1 MTPVTIHVPI
11 KSEGEPTSRAI
22 SADTI
27 KMPDPIMLP
36 ITNAIALARP
46 IPLTNSS
53 ERGVTSDTV
62 DELLVTKSL
71 YFGDLCILL
80 SGTVKLR
87 AQNAV
92 SEVI

>member
-1 MTPVTIHVPI
+1 
-11 KSEGEPTSRAI
+11 
-22 SADTI
+22 
-27 KMPDPIMLP
+27 MLP

-71 YFGDLCILL
+71 YFGDLCILFEHYCQ
-80 SGTVKLR
+80 TPR
-87 AQNAV
+87 ADCR
-92 SEVI
+92 E